1 MQTDWIHRYIYA
13 VTKELPEAQRKDIDQ
28 ELHSLIEDMLDRRVQ
43 GGPISAEDV
52 EAVLLELGNPAELA
66 DKYRDRQRYLIGP
79 ALFPAYLTVVKIVLG
94 AIAIAMAVLFVI
106 RAVVDPQQSLDYL
119 VQSLSTFVEAAFQG
133 FTWVTLGFALS
144 ERFGKRGEQL
154 DFSSGESWKLS
165 DLPDLPDVRNHI
177 PRAEP
182 VVAILFLSFVAALL
196 ISATDWLGVWFMQDG
211 QPMRVVPLFDN
222 AVLRSFL
229 PWILGALLLDG
240 VLEILKIVS
249 GKWTLKLTAFD
260 LFNNIVHLAVGLV
273 VFARPAIWNPNLI
286 SDLIEISRVPAF
298 DNFGAIWNSFTVNL
312 VYIIVLVFILEC
324 AGTVTRWRRLRQA
337 A

>member
-1 MQTDWIHRYIYA
+1 MQIDWIQRYSYA
-13 VTKELPEAQRKDIDQ
+13 VTKELPEAQRKDIDK
-28 ELHSLIEDMLDRRVQ
+28 ELRGLIEDMLDERAQ
-43 GGPISAEDV
+43 GRPASPEDV
-52 EAVLLELGNPAELA
+52 EAVLMELGDPAELA
-66 DKYRDRQRYLIGP
+66 EKYRDRKRYLIGP
-79 ALFPAYLTVVKIVLG
+79 ALFPAYLTVVKIVMG

-165 DLPDLPDVRNHI
+165 DLPELPDERNRI

-182 VVAILFLSFVAALL
+182 VVAIIFLSFFAALL
-196 ISATDWLGVWFMQDG
+196 ISATDWLGVWFIQDG
-211 QPMRVVPLFDN
+211 QPMLVVPLFDN
-222 AVLRSFL
+222 PVLLSFL
-229 PWILGALLLDG
+229 PWILGALLLDV

-273 VFARPAIWNPNLI
+273 VFARPVIWNPNLI
-286 SDLIEISRVPAF
+286 SDLVKASGVPAF
-298 DNFGAIWNSFTVNL
+298 DNFSAVWNSFTANL

-324 AGTVTRWRRLRQA
+324 VGTVTRWRRLRQA
-337 A
+337 D